1 MTLRLTLVAV
11 LLASVCAADCVPV
24 TTSRI
29 TGRDLAKTN
38 PAFAALPA
46 TYIVA
51 IAPEPGQR
59 RTISVAEL
67 DRIAAANRIPQ
78 AAFTE
83 VCFTVPTAKLVEKD
97 LVAAMRQVLSPD
109 AEVKIIE
116 ASNGD
121 VPVGNIEFPLASLQP
136 PAADAGGVQLWRG
149 FVRYAE
155 TRKAPV
161 WARVSVAERFKAVV
175 ATRDLAPNTPLTYKP
190 GSEMG
195 SFFRVEERTGP
206 PLREKIA
213 ASLSDVAGRQVTRS
227 IKAGDVIPISAL
239 TAAWDVRRGDP
250 ILVEVR
256 SGDAHLSFDAI
267 AESSAREGDM
277 VEIRNPGSGRIFRA
291 RLESAGATPG
301 KDQGAR
307 AVIVLSPTPKL

>member
-1 MTLRLTLVAV
+1 MTFRLTIVAV

-24 TTSRI
+24 TTNRI
-29 TGRDLAKTN
+29 TGRDLAKAN
-38 PAFAALPA
+38 PAFAAIPA
-46 TYIVA
+46 TYIVG

-67 DRIAAANRIPQ
+67 ERIAAANRIPR

-97 LVAAMRQVLSPD
+97 VVAAMRQVLSPD
-109 AEVKIIE
+109 AEVKIVE

-121 VPVGNIEFPLASLQP
+121 VPVGSIEFPLVSLQP

-155 TRKAPV
+155 TRKAPI
-161 WARVSVAERFKAVV
+161 WARVIVVEHFKAVV
-175 ATRDLAPNTPLTYKP
+175 ATRDLAPNTAL
-190 GSEMG
+190 GSIMG

-206 PLREKIA
+206 PPREKIA
-213 ASLSDVAGRQVTRS
+213 TTLADVAGRQVTRS
-227 IKAGDVIPISAL
+227 IKAGDVIPIAAL

-250 ILVEVR
+250 IRVEVR
-256 SGDAHLSFDAI
+256 SGEAHLSFDAI
-267 AESSAREGDM
+267 AESPAREGDM

-291 RLESAGATPG
+291 RLEQDG
-301 KDQGAR
+301 R